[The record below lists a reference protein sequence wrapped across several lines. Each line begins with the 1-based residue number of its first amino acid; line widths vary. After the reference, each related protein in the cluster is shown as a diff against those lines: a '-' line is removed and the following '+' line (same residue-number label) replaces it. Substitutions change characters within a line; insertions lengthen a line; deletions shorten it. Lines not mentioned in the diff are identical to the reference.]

1 MTLRTPSHARPS
13 SGQPPGAPS
22 ASPGSSARS
31 AASAASGANPGP
43 RRRIARTTPTR
54 LRLLMIG
61 LLLASLAWGAVG
73 AWAVSQHASAAQ
85 DVVSTSEPLSL
96 SAQQMYRS
104 LSDADVTATA
114 AFLSGPY
121 EPLAARQRYAADIS
135 QAATDLSA
143 LKNAASASSDPHLLA
158 SLSAVSTGL
167 PVYAGDVSQAQTEYA
182 LGYLLTGGSFM
193 QVASEE
199 MHLTLLPAAR
209 TIYTQENA
217 GLTTAS
223 ARATGLPW
231 IVVVLVL
238 ALAIAVVLYRA
249 QRWLWRHT
257 HRVVNYGLAGATAL
271 LLACALWLIVAF
283 AVARVDLNRG
293 EGHGSVPAETLAQAA
308 IDTQQIRGDEIL
320 NLISRSGDTTFVQ
333 DYTKVR
339 GQLGP
344 GPGTLLTDAIA
355 ASPSG
360 SGAQWASAAANDVQ
374 PWYAVNNQIYQL
386 DSQSRY
392 AAETALV
399 TGTQPASSAIEF
411 GKVETDVSRAIAA
424 DQVIF
429 HANATAGSNA
439 FGGLE
444 VGIIVAAIL
453 MALGCVWGL
462 SVRLAEYR

>member
-1 MTLRTPSHARPS
+1 MTLRTPSHARPA
-13 SGQPPGAPS
+13 SGQAPGASS
-22 ASPGSSARS
+22 ASS
-31 AASAASGANPGP
+31 AASVPSAAPASGAHPGA
-43 RRRIARTTPTR
+43 RRIARTTPTR

-73 AWAVSQHASAAQ
+73 AWAVSQHASAAE

-104 LSDADVTATA
+104 LSDADVTATT

-143 LKNAASASSDPHLLA
+143 LRNAASASSGPQLLA

-167 PVYAGDVSQAQTEYA
+167 PVYTGDVAQAQTEYA

-209 TIYTQENA
+209 TIYAQENA

-231 IVVVLVL
+231 IGVALVL

-249 QRWLWRHT
+249 QRWLWRRT

-320 NLISRSGDTTFVQ
+320 NLISRSGDTTFKQ
-333 DYTKVR
+333 DYAAVR
-339 GQLGP
+339 ARLGP
-344 GPGTLLTDAIA
+344 GPGTLLTGAVTS
-355 ASPSG
+355 SPAG
-360 SGAQWASAAANDVQ
+360 AGAQYASAAASDIR
-374 PWYAVNNQIYQL
+374 PWYAVNDQVYQL
-386 DSQSRY
+386 DSQARY
-392 AAETALV
+392 AAETNLV
-399 TGTQPASSAIEF
+399 TGTTAGSSATGF
-411 GKVETDVSRAIAA
+411 GKVETDLSRAIAA